1 MRPAGLALKPTR
13 TPRQASQ
20 QGLLLPPPRKA
31 SPLGRPILPW
41 HASPRGPTLHPTPGR
56 PRRQARPTL
65 PPLGLA
71 LRPRPGPTPLPLAS
85 LGRGLPPADL
95 AQGSPLSTP
104 GKPRLEAHPS
114 TQEGLTLRPTPPPL
128 AGLGQD
134 SPFPPSRPRQR
145 PASPPLRQASP
156 RGPPVPQAGFPLRPA
171 PLPK

>member
-20 QGLLLPPPRKA
+20 QGLLLPPTQEGLPVRPTHT
-31 SPLGRPILPW
+31 PLARL
-41 HASPRGPTLHPTPGR
+41 A
-56 PRRQARPTL
+56 ARPNP
-65 PPLGLA
+65 PPLLQVGLA
-71 LRPRPGPTPLPLAS
+71 ARLAPHYHRRPRPGPTPLPLAS

-134 SPFPPSRPRQR
+134 SPFPQVGL
-145 PASPPLRQASP
+145 A
-156 RGPPVPQAGFPLRPA
+156 RGPPPPL
-171 PLPK
+171 